1 MRTITVK
8 GTGNVSARPDYI
20 ILSLNIET
28 LSKTYDRA
36 MSEATERIERLQG
49 AAVCVGYHKEDLKT
63 TSFDV
68 QTRYENV
75 KDRQGNYKR
84 EFVGYACSYRLAK
97 ERERKSRN
105 APSCQKAAEKT
116 QISA

>member
-36 MSEATERIERLQG
+36 MSEAAERIERLQG
-49 AAVCVGYHKEDLKT
+49 AAVCVGYRKEDLKPRALMSRQDT
-63 TSFDV
+63 RTSI
-68 QTRYENV
+68 
-75 KDRQGNYKR
+75 G
-84 EFVGYACSYRLAK
+84 K
-97 ERERKSRN
+97 ERRVCRICLQLSLET
-105 APSCQKAAEKT
+105 C
-116 QISA
+116 I

>member
-49 AAVCVGYHKEDLKT
+49 AAVCVG
-63 TSFDV
+63 
-68 QTRYENV
+68 
-75 KDRQGNYKR
+75 
-84 EFVGYACSYRLAK
+84 
-97 ERERKSRN
+97 
-105 APSCQKAAEKT
+105 
-116 QISA
+116 

>member
-49 AAVCVGYHKEDLKT
+49 AAVCVGYH
-63 TSFDV
+63 
-68 QTRYENV
+68 
-75 KDRQGNYKR
+75 
-84 EFVGYACSYRLAK
+84 
-97 ERERKSRN
+97 
-105 APSCQKAAEKT
+105 
-116 QISA
+116 